1 MDLGYLKRI
10 LFHETGSAGEEYKDG
25 IVRLSFRY
33 LTALAAVLALVL
45 ITTAVLFAQSEYEG
59 RRIERIDIAFEGAD
73 RNLSVAEQYRLI
85 VRDEL
90 GPAYSTVK
98 VRDAIEKLYRTDRIV
113 SIAVEAAPS
122 GAEGVILKFLVK
134 RKTQASKVTIV
145 VGNTV
150 GEPVTE
156 EELLLKL
163 NLLTSGYPVSE
174 QILRNNAD
182 VILDYLRE
190 RGYFNAE
197 VKYTQTPVGNET
209 DAAVNFLVT
218 PNTQAHV
225 ESFTLNIEGFDA
237 AKIAPDL
244 DLKAGDP
251 YTRERLNKD
260 VERVREALRKED
272 FLAPELNEPRAVYER
287 EKNSMN
293 IELTG
298 KVGPKVSVSVET
310 EREKVGSRTQNKLI
324 PLKREGTLDYAA
336 IVEGERRLENYYQEH
351 GYFFA
356 DVTPVCSVDPPLRE
370 GQASAIKNDTE
381 FVCSALGGQDL
392 MDHKV
397 EVKYRVDLKRQLRL
411 VEMRLQGTDEFTID
425 EIQTALA
432 SQEANGFGFIPFFG
446 YGRGYTSEKLL
457 AEDAGTIRSLM
468 RELGYRDATVRVTQ
482 GVSPTGDDLI
492 ITFIVEEGVRTIVR
506 EVDVVGSKEFSKD
519 ILLAQVNSLVG
530 QYYSQARVRNSVR
543 KLQEFYSQQGY
554 YDASVTRSIVER
566 TDETATAGRKTIKVQ
581 FNIINEGKKVFVD
594 RVLITGNEDTKPS
607 AVRRALTIQPG
618 EVLRATDIYTSEQ
631 NLYQSDVFSRVE
643 IKPQPAGERPD
654 GNRLSDVIV
663 SLEEQPPRL
672 ITYGGGFSTDLGL
685 SGFFDIRHFNLL
697 GRLYQ
702 GGARV
707 RWSQRQQLAQLD
719 FQNPRFLRDGKDRFA
734 PLTFT
739 AQYQRDSTVTRF
751 FRSAFDKGTFGIVQ
765 RVDVD
770 GNPIDTFGLPAGDP
784 TLNRLTLLA
793 ETSRTISR
801 KKRSILFFR
810 YRFEDVRLYN
820 IGSLLIK
827 DLLLP
832 DAKTRISGFGA
843 TFVRDT
849 RENCNIKYT
858 ILDII
863 AKGEAGPPCRYS
875 TSDPTRG
882 SYLTAE
888 YNVSLPFL
896 GANVGFHKFQAS
908 FNTFYTLKALNNT
921 TFAARAILG
930 MATVFSQSQ
939 SFNNVQF
946 PDLDG
951 ILPISERFFAG
962 GSNTLRGF
970 DFESAGPRVVIVP
983 QGTFINSDGNQVFL
997 DPFTVP
1003 FGGNGLAVVNLEARI
1018 PLTKS
1023 IRAVPFYDG
1032 GNVFRRASDIF
1043 NPPDAPP
1050 NDVARQN
1057 LRALWT
1063 NTIGLGLRIK
1073 TPVGGEFGVDYGY
1086 LLNPPRFLIPQG
1098 MNPNAIYQLKREHI
1112 HFRFSQAF

>member
-1 MDLGYLKRI
+1 
-10 LFHETGSAGEEYKDG
+10 
-25 IVRLSFRY
+25 
-33 LTALAAVLALVL
+33 
-45 ITTAVLFAQSEYEG
+45 
-59 RRIERIDIAFEGAD
+59 
-73 RNLSVAEQYRLI
+73 
-85 VRDEL
+85 
-90 GPAYSTVK
+90 
-98 VRDAIEKLYRTDRIV
+98 
-113 SIAVEAAPS
+113 
-122 GAEGVILKFLVK
+122 
-134 RKTQASKVTIV
+134 
-145 VGNTV
+145 
-150 GEPVTE
+150 
-156 EELLLKL
+156 
-163 NLLTSGYPVSE
+163 
-174 QILRNNAD
+174 
-182 VILDYLRE
+182 
-190 RGYFNAE
+190 
-197 VKYTQTPVGNET
+197 
-209 DAAVNFLVT
+209 
-218 PNTQAHV
+218 
-225 ESFTLNIEGFDA
+225 
-237 AKIAPDL
+237 
-244 DLKAGDP
+244 
-251 YTRERLNKD
+251 
-260 VERVREALRKED
+260 
-272 FLAPELNEPRAVYER
+272 
-287 EKNSMN
+287 
-293 IELTG
+293 
-298 KVGPKVSVSVET
+298 
-310 EREKVGSRTQNKLI
+310 
-324 PLKREGTLDYAA
+324 
-336 IVEGERRLENYYQEH
+336 
-351 GYFFA
+351 
-356 DVTPVCSVDPPLRE
+356 
-370 GQASAIKNDTE
+370 
-381 FVCSALGGQDL
+381 
-392 MDHKV
+392 
-397 EVKYRVDLKRQLRL
+397 
-411 VEMRLQGTDEFTID
+411 
-425 EIQTALA
+425 
-432 SQEANGFGFIPFFG
+432 
-446 YGRGYTSEKLL
+446 
-457 AEDAGTIRSLM
+457 
-468 RELGYRDATVRVTQ
+468 
-482 GVSPTGDDLI
+482 
-492 ITFIVEEGVRTIVR
+492 
-506 EVDVVGSKEFSKD
+506 
-519 ILLAQVNSLVG
+519 
-530 QYYSQARVRNSVR
+530 
-543 KLQEFYSQQGY
+543 
-554 YDASVTRSIVER
+554 
-566 TDETATAGRKTIKVQ
+566 
-581 FNIINEGKKVFVD
+581 
-594 RVLITGNEDTKPS
+594 
-607 AVRRALTIQPG
+607 
-618 EVLRATDIYTSEQ
+618 
-631 NLYQSDVFSRVE
+631 
-643 IKPQPAGERPD
+643 
-654 GNRLSDVIV
+654 VIV

-707 RWSQRQQLAQLD
+707 RWSQRQQLIQLD

-765 RVDVD
+765 RVDAD
-770 GNPIDTFGLPAGDP
+770 GNPIDTFGVPTGDP

-820 IGSLLIK
+820 IDSLLIK

-875 TSDPTRG
+875 ASDPTRG

-908 FNTFYTLKALNNT
+908 FNTFYTLKALNKT
-921 TFAARAILG
+921 TFAARAIVG

-983 QGTFINSDGNQVFL
+983 QGTFINSAGDPVFL

-1098 MNPNAIYQLKREHI
+1098 VNPNAIYQLKREHI